1 MIVDFEPLKHDAV
14 NYLTEITGINFR
26 NTDFGEPQWRCVTAR
41 REEDGTLMGVL
52 VCEFKT
58 WFDAHCTY
66 AITDRRCMT
75 KRLMTAVFAAL
86 FTQAVRLTSLI
97 HPNNHHAIEMA
108 KRMGFKYEGRMR
120 LAVEGKH
127 DALVYGMLKSDC
139 RLLKERP
146 DHGLRSKAA

>member
-1 MIVDFEPLKHDAV
+1 
-14 NYLTEITGINFR
+14 
-26 NTDFGEPQWRCVTAR
+26 
-41 REEDGTLMGVL
+41 MGVL

-75 KRLMTAVFAAL
+75 KRLMRAVFSAL

-97 HPNNHHAIEMA
+97 HPDNRHAISMA

-127 DALVYGMLKSDC
+127 DALVFGMLKSDC
-139 RLLKERP
+139 RFLMERP
-146 DHGLRSKAA
+146 VNGIVTLAA